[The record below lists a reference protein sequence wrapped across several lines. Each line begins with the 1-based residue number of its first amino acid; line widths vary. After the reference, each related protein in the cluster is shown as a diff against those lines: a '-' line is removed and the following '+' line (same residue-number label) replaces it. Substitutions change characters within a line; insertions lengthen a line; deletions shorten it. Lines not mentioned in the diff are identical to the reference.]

1 MPTWLQRAPV
11 LAPAGTLLVVSGVSW
26 TLRRD
31 VDSFG
36 PAYLHTQQRLRRAVL
51 IAIGLM
57 LIGYL
62 AVVRTASEAAS
73 VGGLLA
79 EQASS
84 ALAGGGRTFRV
95 TRLTDAVEKVLFGW
109 DTKILKER

>member
-1 MPTWLQRAPV
+1 
-11 LAPAGTLLVVSGVSW
+11 
-26 TLRRD
+26 
-31 VDSFG
+31 
-36 PAYLHTQQRLRRAVL
+36 
-51 IAIGLM
+51 M

-73 VGGLLA
+73 VGDLLA

-95 TRLTDAVEKVLFGW
+95 TRLTDAIEKVLFEW
-109 DTKILKER
+109 DTKILKSDDPHPSGSRFGSGGPPLSRSDRGRE